1 MRDVSRHPDEF
12 MPQLNIGK
20 PVYTKLLLVK
30 NTAGQDIPLP
40 MLPDRYCCQV
50 IISTAIGQSGC
61 WGSPWCFSPFPGL
74 LRLGI
79 KPAVDFTAAW
89 DPRGSARE
97 SASPHWILLL
107 LLWLRKCRKRC
118 LNERRQNNYLKFFAS
133 KSSYLPDSI
142 SRLIVS
148 ATGRSLGKS

>member
-40 MLPDRYCCQV
+40 MRPDLYCCQV

-74 LRLGI
+74 LKWGI
-79 KPAVDFTAAW
+79 KPYVDFAV
-89 DPRGSARE
+89 
-97 SASPHWILLL
+97 SPHWILLLLLLL

-118 LNERRQNNYLKFFAS
+118 LNERRQNNYLKFFAG
-133 KSSYLPDSI
+133 KSSYYLPVLI
-142 SRLIVS
+142 SHLI
-148 ATGRSLGKS
+148 GKARFLL

>member
-40 MLPDRYCCQV
+40 MRPDRHCFQD
-50 IISTAIGQSGC
+50 IISTATGQSGC

-74 LRLGI
+74 LKWGI
-79 KPAVDFTAAW
+79 KPYVDFAV
-89 DPRGSARE
+89 
-97 SASPHWILLL
+97 SPHWILLLLLL

-133 KSSYLPDSI
+133 KSSCLPDSI

>member
-40 MLPDRYCCQV
+40 MRPDRHCFQD
-50 IISTAIGQSGC
+50 IISTATGQSGC

-74 LRLGI
+74 LKWGI
-79 KPAVDFTAAW
+79 KPYVDFAV
-89 DPRGSARE
+89 
-97 SASPHWILLL
+97 SPHWILLL
-107 LLWLRKCRKRC
+107 LLFWLRKCRKRC

-133 KSSYLPDSI
+133 KSSYYLPVLI
-142 SRLIVS
+142 SHLIGK
-148 ATGRSLGKS
+148 ATFLL

>member
-40 MLPDRYCCQV
+40 MRPDLYCCQV
-50 IISTAIGQSGC
+50 IISTATGQSGC

-74 LRLGI
+74 LKWGI
-79 KPAVDFTAAW
+79 KPYVDFAV
-89 DPRGSARE
+89 
-97 SASPHWILLL
+97 SPHWILLL

-133 KSSYLPDSI
+133 KSSCLPDSI

>member
-1 MRDVSRHPDEF
+1 MRDVSRHPVEF
-12 MPQLNIGK
+12 LPQMNIGK

-40 MLPDRYCCQV
+40 MRPDRHCFQD
-50 IISTAIGQSGC
+50 IISTATGQSGC

-74 LRLGI
+74 LKWGI
-79 KPAVDFTAAW
+79 KPYVDFAV
-89 DPRGSARE
+89 
-97 SASPHWILLL
+97 SPHWILLLLLL

-133 KSSYLPDSI
+133 KSSYLPVLI
-142 SRLIVS
+142 SCLIGK
-148 ATGRSLGKS
+148 ATFLL

>member
-40 MLPDRYCCQV
+40 MRPDLYCCQD
-50 IISTAIGQSGC
+50 IISTATGQSGY

-74 LRLGI
+74 LKWGI
-79 KPAVDFTAAW
+79 KPYVDFAV
-89 DPRGSARE
+89 
-97 SASPHWILLL
+97 SPHWILLLLLL

-133 KSSYLPDSI
+133 KSSYLPVLI
-142 SRLIVS
+142 SCLIGK
-148 ATGRSLGKS
+148 ATFLL

>member
-40 MLPDRYCCQV
+40 MRPDRHCFQD
-50 IISTAIGQSGC
+50 IISTATGQSGC
-61 WGSPWCFSPFPGL
+61 WGSPWCFSPFTGL
-74 LRLGI
+74 LRWEI
-79 KPAVDFTAAW
+79 NPAVDFAV
-89 DPRGSARE
+89 
-97 SASPHWILLL
+97 SPHWILLL

-133 KSSYLPDSI
+133 KSSCLPDSI

-148 ATGRSLGKS
+148 ATGRSLGRS

>member
-40 MLPDRYCCQV
+40 MRPDRHCFQD
-50 IISTAIGQSGC
+50 IISTATGQSGC

-74 LRLGI
+74 LRWGI
-79 KPAVDFTAAW
+79 KPAVDFAAALN
-89 DPRGSARE
+89 PRRIARE

-133 KSSYLPDSI
+133 KSSCLPDSI

>member
-1 MRDVSRHPDEF
+1 MKKIITRRIF
-12 MPQLNIGK
+12 
-20 PVYTKLLLVK
+20 KLSFHCLQQGVLRSGLVWE
-30 NTAGQDIPLP
+30 
-40 MLPDRYCCQV
+40 YCHCCQV
-50 IISTAIGQSGC
+50 IILTATGQSGC

-74 LRLGI
+74 LKWGI
-79 KPAVDFTAAW
+79 KPYVDFAV
-89 DPRGSARE
+89 
-97 SASPHWILLL
+97 SPHWILLLLL

-133 KSSYLPDSI
+133 KSSCLPDSI

>member
-40 MLPDRYCCQV
+40 MRPDLYCCQD
-50 IISTAIGQSGC
+50 IISTATGQSGC

-74 LRLGI
+74 LKWGI
-79 KPAVDFTAAW
+79 KPYVDFAV
-89 DPRGSARE
+89 
-97 SASPHWILLL
+97 SPHWILLL

-133 KSSYLPDSI
+133 KSSCLPDSI

-148 ATGRSLGKS
+148 ATGRSLGRS

>member
-40 MLPDRYCCQV
+40 MRPDLYCCQV
-50 IISTAIGQSGC
+50 IISTVIGQSGC

-74 LRLGI
+74 LKWGI
-79 KPAVDFTAAW
+79 KPYVDFAV
-89 DPRGSARE
+89 
-97 SASPHWILLL
+97 SPHWILLL
-107 LLWLRKCRKRC
+107 LLCLRKCRKRC

-133 KSSYLPDSI
+133 KSSYLPVLI
-142 SRLIVS
+142 SWLIRK
-148 ATGRSLGKS
+148 ATFLL